1 MAKGYWVTFYRKVID
16 PAKLAEYGVLAGPA
30 IEAGGGR
37 FLARGSPARTFEGTE
52 NQRAVVVEFDSVAQ
66 AIATYN
72 SPAYQAALALLR
84 NAVERDVRI
93 LEGAG

>member
-1 MAKGYWVTFYRKVID
+1 MAKGYWVTFYHKVLD
-16 PAKLAEYGVLAGPA
+16 PAKLAEYAALAGPA
-30 IEAGGGR
+30 IKAGGGR
-37 FLARGSPARTFEGTE
+37 FLARGTPARTLEGTE
-52 NQRAVVVEFDSVAQ
+52 NQRAVVIEFDSVAL

-72 SPAYQAALALLR
+72 SPDYQGALALLR